1 MSSEE
6 IDRPFE
12 TIESA
17 QEFMNVLAAVILDV
31 VQEVNAARI
40 SAFDQGELRRVKAL
54 ELSTYKLKMLAR
66 YVQKSRRA
74 LNDLRILRR
83 LIMNER
89 LTVENVI
96 GMI

>member
-1 MSSEE
+1 MSTEE

-12 TIESA
+12 SIESA

-31 VQEVNAARI
+31 MQELNAARTAA
-40 SAFDQGELRRVKAL
+40 SQDGEQRRERAL
-54 ELSTYKLKMLAR
+54 ELATYQLKMLAR
-66 YVQKSRRA
+66 YVHKSRRA

>member
-12 TIESA
+12 SIESA

-31 VQEVNAARI
+31 MKELNAART
-40 SAFDQGELRRVKAL
+40 SALEDGELRRVKAL
-54 ELSTYKLKMLAR
+54 ELAAYQLKMLAR

-83 LIMNER
+83 LILNER